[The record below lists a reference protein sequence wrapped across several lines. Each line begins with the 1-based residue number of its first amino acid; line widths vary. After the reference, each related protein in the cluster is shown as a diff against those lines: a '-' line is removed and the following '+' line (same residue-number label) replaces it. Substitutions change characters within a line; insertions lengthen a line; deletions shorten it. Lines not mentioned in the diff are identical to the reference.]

1 MFILIL
7 FRKKRDETEEEGA
20 GILNKNIQNI
30 TRTIEEFSDEQRE
43 IVKKFKAALE
53 KFTSER
59 TLESCLDVL
68 NLSMQLS
75 NIREKLLES
84 YKQYSIFLEIE
95 LKKSIEQKKSKNQE

>member
-1 MFILIL
+1 MIL
-7 FRKKRDETEEEGA
+7 FRKKKDEPEEEGA

-53 KFTSER
+53 KFSSER

-68 NLSMQLS
+68 NLSIQLA

-84 YKQYSIFLEIE
+84 YKQYSLFLEIE
-95 LKKSIEQKKSKNQE
+95 LKKLIEQKKSKNQE